1 MFTELSNLVL
11 MRNSTL
17 GQSAPSLS
25 NSLVCTNNFL
35 FPYDI
40 FGLKYKYIFI
50 FRENYMLQD
59 VEDVQTSQVKEK
71 VSYLIHH
78 LRYQDVTRQCQ
89 VNNSTMI
96 NFYM

>member
-35 FPYDI
+35 ISYDI
-40 FGLKYKYIFI
+40 FGLKYNCIFI

-59 VEDVQTSQVKEK
+59 VEDVQTSLVTEK
-71 VSYLIHH
+71 VLYLIHH
-78 LRYQDVTRQCQ
+78 LLYQDVILQ
-89 VNNSTMI
+89 
-96 NFYM
+96 